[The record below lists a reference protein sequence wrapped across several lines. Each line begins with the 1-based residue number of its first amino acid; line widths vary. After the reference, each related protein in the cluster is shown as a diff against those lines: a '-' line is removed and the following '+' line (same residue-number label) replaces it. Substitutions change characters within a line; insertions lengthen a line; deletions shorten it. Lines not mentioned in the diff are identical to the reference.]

1 MDKLDQKD
9 LMQISSATLEKLE
22 KSDLIDLSLRLRNQL
37 CDALERLNQD
47 SSNSSKP
54 PSSDNPF
61 KKKSNSED
69 DEGTSEKTSAQNEHG
84 EEQNNKSDQKAN
96 DDPEK
101 RNPGKQPGAKGF
113 WRTSKPV
120 AEKRKH
126 HHPEKCVICGRK
138 LEENMSPYSGF
149 YTFELERKENGI
161 DISCT
166 LHNYHSCICL
176 CGHENMAKPGEGY
189 ISVIEGRNRNLQ
201 LKEYTLIGPMF
212 ATFIAALNR
221 RHGMSRKKIEEFLL
235 YWFNFEL
242 SAGTICKCIRE
253 VGIACYPVVD
263 RLIEELQDQEVV
275 NMDETPW
282 YQKKEMLWLWVAVS
296 AQVAVYHIGTRKKEE
311 LLKLITEAFFGWLIT
326 DGYGA
331 YRHYEYRQRCLAHLI
346 RKALALSGA
355 LNQQARNMGDWLL
368 RELRGLIKAMADGG
382 DGMKESGPILARLK
396 RACNL
401 GSKSDHA
408 KLKSLAKE
416 ILNDWDAVVA
426 FVKNPG
432 LPATNNEAER
442 ALRQAVIFRRITFG
456 TRTSE
461 GSDSYAAFLSVVET
475 CRLRNLDP
483 WDYISKVVAYGRKG
497 VEPPAMN
504 FC

>member
-1 MDKLDQKD
+1 MEKLDQKD
-9 LMQISSATLEKLE
+9 LMQISSASLEKLG

-37 CDALERLNQD
+37 CDALEKLNQD

-61 KKKSNSED
+61 NKKSSSKED
-69 DEGTSEKTSAQNEHG
+69 KEESEKESEQNEHG
-84 EEQNNKSDQKAN
+84 EDPDRESDKKAN
-96 DDPEK
+96 NDPEK

-113 WRTSKPV
+113 WRTKKPV
-120 AEKRKH
+120 AETREH
-126 HHPEKCVICGRK
+126 HYPEKCIICGRK
-138 LEENMSPYSGF
+138 LEEDMSAYSGF

-166 LHNYHSCICL
+166 LHTYYSCICL
-176 CGHENMAKPGEGY
+176 CGHENIAKPGEGY
-189 ISVIEGRNRNLQ
+189 ISFIEGRKRNLQ
-201 LKEYTLIGPMF
+201 LKEYNLVGPML

-235 YWFNFEL
+235 YWLNFEL

-253 VGIACYPVVD
+253 AGIACYPVVD
-263 RLIEELQDQEVV
+263 RLIEELREENIV

-282 YQKKEMLWLWVAVS
+282 YQKGKMLWLWVAVS

-311 LLKLITEAFFGWLIT
+311 LLKLITEAFIGWLIT
-326 DGYGA
+326 DGYLA

-346 RKALALSGA
+346 RKAVALSGA

-382 DGMKESGPILARLK
+382 DGKKESGPILARLK

-401 GSKSDHA
+401 GSESDHA
-408 KLKSLAKE
+408 KLKSLARE

-426 FVKNPG
+426 FVKNPE

-442 ALRQAVIFRRITFG
+442 ALRQAVIFRKITFG
-456 TRTSE
+456 TRTNE
-461 GSDSYAAFLSVVET
+461 GSYSYAAFLSVVET

-497 VEPPAMN
+497 IAPPVLN
-504 FC
+504 SY